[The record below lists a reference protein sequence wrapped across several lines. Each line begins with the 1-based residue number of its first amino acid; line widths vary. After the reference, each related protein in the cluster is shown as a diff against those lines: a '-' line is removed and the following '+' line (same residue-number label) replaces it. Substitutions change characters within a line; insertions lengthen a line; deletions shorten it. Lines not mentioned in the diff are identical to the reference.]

1 MEFYGY
7 QALSCYVYGI
17 FRFSVFQNRDLGHSK
32 NLTTYII
39 RCFRKTREKHS
50 SIFFT
55 VKWKIYQLSMEC
67 KYILD
72 HQVVEGLAAVD
83 KWTCREEEKQDA
95 TGIDGKVYC
104 FYPILAGSLGGVSQI
119 LVL

>member
-1 MEFYGY
+1 
-7 QALSCYVYGI
+7 
-17 FRFSVFQNRDLGHSK
+17 
-32 NLTTYII
+32 
-39 RCFRKTREKHS
+39 
-50 SIFFT
+50 
-55 VKWKIYQLSMEC
+55 MEC